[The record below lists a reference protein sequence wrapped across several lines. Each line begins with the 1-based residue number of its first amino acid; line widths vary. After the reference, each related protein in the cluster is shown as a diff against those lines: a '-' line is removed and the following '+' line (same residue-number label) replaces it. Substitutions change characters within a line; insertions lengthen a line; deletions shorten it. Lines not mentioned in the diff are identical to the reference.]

1 MASYTDAHNF
11 RREILKQVR
20 NAKACLTVPDGQIQ
34 DNLIEWYYDSS
45 WQLCS
50 DSQASYKMKLT
61 LNETAN
67 SRQGTLTFY
76 HATNDIQ
83 IYTIDLVFPIIEN
96 SDKEAS
102 S

>member
-1 MASYTDAHNF
+1 MT
-11 RREILKQVR
+11 EPQ
-20 NAKACLTVPDGQIQ
+20 KALSDGQIQ

-50 DSQASYKMKLT
+50 DSQASYKMELT
-61 LNETAN
+61 LHETEN

>member
-1 MASYTDAHNF
+1 
-11 RREILKQVR
+11 
-20 NAKACLTVPDGQIQ
+20 
-34 DNLIEWYYDSS
+34 
-45 WQLCS
+45 
-50 DSQASYKMKLT
+50 MKLT

-83 IYTIDLVFPIIEN
+83 IYTIDLIFPIIEN
-96 SDKEAS
+96 SDREAS

>member
-1 MASYTDAHNF
+1 M
-11 RREILKQVR
+11 E
-20 NAKACLTVPDGQIQ
+20 
-34 DNLIEWYYDSS
+34 
-45 WQLCS
+45 
-50 DSQASYKMKLT
+50 LT
-61 LNETAN
+61 LNETAT

-76 HATNDIQ
+76 HVTNDIQ

>member
-1 MASYTDAHNF
+1 MTEPQKDFVSLF
-11 RREILKQVR
+11 
-20 NAKACLTVPDGQIQ
+20 PDGQIQ

-50 DSQASYKMKLT
+50 DSQAFYKMELT
-61 LNETAN
+61 LHETAN
-67 SRQGTLTFY
+67 PRQGTLTFY